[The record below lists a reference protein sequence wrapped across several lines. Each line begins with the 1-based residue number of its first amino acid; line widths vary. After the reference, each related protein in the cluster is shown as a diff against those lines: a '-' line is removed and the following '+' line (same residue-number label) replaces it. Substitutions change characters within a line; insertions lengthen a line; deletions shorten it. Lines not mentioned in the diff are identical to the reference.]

1 MGEGAGLCPGPHLPL
16 RHPCRSSFGLAHR
29 DDGGCWQH
37 EGMRRI
43 GAIFQPSFPPE
54 HLRPAVEAA
63 EEAEVPELWLW
74 EDCFEQSAFGTA
86 AAALAW
92 SEQLKVGIG
101 IAPMPLRNVA
111 ATAMEIASI
120 ARLFPDRFLPGVGH
134 GVQRWMGQTGS
145 RVASPLTLMR
155 EYVPAL
161 RRLLAGE
168 EVTTD
173 GRYVKLDRVRLDWPP
188 TVVPPVYAAGEGPK
202 TLQLTGETADGTV
215 LTAGTSVDR
224 VAQAASL
231 IADGR
236 AAAGRDGR
244 NEVVVYLIA
253 AFGGREAHERANG
266 DLVRWKLPDDQ
277 GLTAV
282 GDAADVAEVAER
294 YFAAGADAVVL
305 QPTGD
310 EPDLAAF
317 MRGVGDVARQL
328 APSVV

>member
-1 MGEGAGLCPGPHLPL
+1 MH
-16 RHPCRSSFGLAHR
+16 
-29 DDGGCWQH
+29 
-37 EGMRRI
+37 RI
-43 GAIFQPSFPPE
+43 GAVFQPSFPPE

-63 EEAEVPELWLW
+63 EAAGVPELWLW

-161 RRLLAGE
+161 RQLLAGE
-168 EVTTD
+168 EVTAD

-188 TVVPPVYAAGEGPK
+188 ASVPMVHAAGEGPK
-202 TLQLTGETADGTV
+202 TLRLTGETADGTI
-215 LTAGTSVDR
+215 LTAGTSADR
-224 VAQAASL
+224 VAQAVSM

-236 AAAGRDGR
+236 GAAGRDGR

-253 AFGGREAHERANG
+253 AFGGREAHERASR
-266 DLVRWKLPDDQ
+266 DLERWNLPDDE
-277 GLTAV
+277 GLVAV
-282 GDAADVAEVAER
+282 GDASEVAETTER
-294 YFAAGADAVVL
+294 YFAAGADTVVL

-310 EPDLAAF
+310 EPDLGGF

-328 APSVV
+328 APTVV

>member
-1 MGEGAGLCPGPHLPL
+1 MH
-16 RHPCRSSFGLAHR
+16 
-29 DDGGCWQH
+29 
-37 EGMRRI
+37 RI
-43 GAIFQPSFPPE
+43 GAVFQPSFPPE
-54 HLRPAVEAA
+54 RLRPTVEAA
-63 EEAEVPELWLW
+63 EAAGVPELWLW

-92 SEQLKVGIG
+92 SERMKVGIG

-111 ATAMEIASI
+111 ATAMEIGSI

-161 RRLLAGE
+161 RQLLAGE
-168 EVTTD
+168 EVTAD

-188 TVVPPVYAAGEGPK
+188 ASVPMVHAAGEGPK
-202 TLQLTGETADGTV
+202 TLRLTGETADGTI
-215 LTAGTSVDR
+215 LAAGTSTDR
-224 VAQAASL
+224 VAQAVSM

-236 AAAGRDGR
+236 RAAGRDGR

-253 AFGGREAHERANG
+253 AFGGREAHERATR
-266 DLVRWKLPDDQ
+266 DLVRWNLPDDE
-277 GLTAV
+277 GLVAV
-282 GDAADVAEVAER
+282 GDASEVAQVAER
-294 YFAAGADAVVL
+294 YFAAGADTVVL

-310 EPDLAAF
+310 EPDLGGF
-317 MRGVGDVARQL
+317 MCGVGAVARQL
-328 APSVV
+328 APTVV